1 MTFALTAQPAELS
14 IENKRLLWTTA
25 IVVGASLPH
34 WPSLSPWIPALLLL
48 CVAWRLA
55 VGFYDWRPASR
66 IVRLPL
72 SLGAF
77 LAVLFQHRTLNGVEA
92 GSALLVVMIA
102 LKVLESRSQR
112 DQLVLIMICYFLM
125 FAGLLSDRGPL
136 TAAYT
141 VVLVWLATV
150 ALIQI
155 GRRGELLPYRAT
167 GLFSGRLLLHAM
179 PLMIALFILFPRLP
193 GPLWALPGSTSSGAT
208 GLNDTMSPGDITNL
222 ALSDEV
228 AFRVEFEGRPPR
240 ARDLYWRG
248 PSLSEFNGRTW
259 SMQQGTM
266 RRGERVAA
274 TIEYRGEPTSYRVML
289 EPNGRNWAFALDMP
303 REWSGDSSL
312 RMGSDYQLGFFF
324 GGPRPRNFDYSVTSH
339 VDYRAREPL
348 TEGERATFRALPERG
363 NPRARE
369 LAESWLADSPSG
381 ATIVERAMAYLRSQP
396 FAYTLTPPA
405 LGAQPVDEFL
415 FETRE
420 GFCEHYASALT
431 FLLRAA
437 GLPARVVMGYQGGEL
452 NALGGYYIV
461 RQTDAHAWTEV
472 WLEDQGWI
480 RVDGVA
486 AVAPERVAFGYDGFG
501 SGGVTAAAAALR
513 ARWSRPVALLW
524 DAVNTRWQAWI
535 VGYGPELQRSL
546 LETLGFTSLRRAQRS
561 AVLLGL
567 AVVATLTLLI
577 GLSAYLSW
585 RRRPRG
591 GVDAAALCFARFVRQ
606 LPPLDVPG
614 GTPTEG
620 PRAYAE
626 RAAVALPH
634 AAAPIRAVADL
645 YLRARYEPD
654 TDGAALA
661 ALAAAVAAFRG
672 ARFPAFTPPRSTLA
686 S

>member
-1 MTFALTAQPAELS
+1 MTFALASQPAELS
-14 IENKRLLWTTA
+14 RELRRLLWTTA
-25 IVVGASLPH
+25 IVVGTSLPH
-34 WPSLSPWIPALLLL
+34 WRALSPWIPALLLAAI
-48 CVAWRLA
+48 AWRLGVA
-55 VGFYDWRPASR
+55 FYGWPPASR

-77 LAVLFQHRTLNGVEA
+77 LAVLFQYRTLNGVEA

-102 LKVLESRSQR
+102 LKVLESRSRR

-125 FAGLLSDRGPL
+125 FAGLLADRGPL
-136 TAAYT
+136 TGAYT
-141 VVLVWLATV
+141 VVLVWLTTV

-155 GRRGELLPYRAT
+155 GRRGDLLPYRAT
-167 GLFSGRLLLHAM
+167 LLLSGRLLLHAM
-179 PLMIALFILFPRLP
+179 PVMLALFILFPRLP
-193 GPLWALPGSTSSGAT
+193 GPLWAIPGSTSSGAT

-222 ALSDEV
+222 ALSDEI

-248 PSLSEFNGRTW
+248 PSLGNFDGRTW
-259 SMQQGTM
+259 SMQQGM
-266 RRGERVAA
+266 RRGELALVA
-274 TIEYRGEPTSYRVML
+274 TIEYLGAPTSYHVTL
-289 EPNGRNWAFALDMP
+289 EPSGRNWAFALDMP
-303 REWSGDSSL
+303 REWSGDLSL
-312 RMGSDYQLGFFF
+312 RMGSDYQLGML
-324 GGPRPRNFDYSVTSH
+324 GGPRSRRLDYRVTSH
-339 VDYRAREPL
+339 VEYRAREPL
-348 TEGERATFRALPERG
+348 SEGERDEFRALPEG
-363 NPRARE
+363 SNPRARA
-369 LAESWLADSPSG
+369 LAESWLADSPTG
-381 ATIVERAMAYLRSQP
+381 TTIVDRAMGYLRSQP
-396 FAYTLTPPA
+396 FAYTLTPLA

-437 GLPARVVMGYQGGEL
+437 GLPARVVLGYQGGEL

-472 WLEDQGWI
+472 WLEDEGWT

-486 AVAPERVAFGYDGFG
+486 AVAPERVALGSDGFG

-513 ARWSRPVALLW
+513 ARWSRPIALLW

-546 LETLGFTSLRRAQRS
+546 LESLGFTNLRRAQRS

-567 AVVATLTLLI
+567 AVVATITLLI
-577 GLSAYLSW
+577 ALSAYLSW
-585 RRRPRG
+585 RHRQRA
-591 GVDAAALCFARFVRQ
+591 GVDAAALYFAAFERELRRLEVPVRA
-606 LPPLDVPG
+606 
-614 GTPTEG
+614 PTEG
-620 PRAYAE
+620 PRAYAD
-626 RAAVALPH
+626 RAASALPH
-634 AAAPIRAVADL
+634 AAAPINAVADL

-654 TDGAALA
+654 ADGVALA
-661 ALAAAVAAFRG
+661 ALVAAVTAFRSG
-672 ARFPAFTPPRSTLA
+672 RFSPITPPRSTLA